1 MTTPQ
6 VIAGFPEFWQQVHD
20 RYSPIFEGAGRL
32 QNLQTRI
39 FNTPVKG
46 QPASVM
52 RRLAITASNSFGAI
66 ITLALNGYGNDGMK
80 IARGLFEVDL
90 TMFYLKKHPE
100 KVDDYLEYDV
110 ILQKQMYDEL
120 RPEEKGQ
127 IDPATVKK
135 MLEEYDRVRPRF
147 ERNGRI
153 RGDWC
158 VVTIRQRAEEA
169 GMLGLYETFY
179 RWACW
184 MHHGNMGGLVF
195 QVDDSYD
202 VDIAPSLNWVYGSLI
217 NGYGSYLRCLNC
229 YDEIAGLGFK
239 REIEEE
245 ANEDYVRALNT
256 TDR

>member
-1 MTTPQ
+1 VSTPQ

-20 RYSPIFEGAGRL
+20 RYRPIFEGAGKL
-32 QNLQTRI
+32 QSLQMRI

-80 IARGLFEVDL
+80 IARGLFEVEL
-90 TMFYLKKHPE
+90 IMFYLKKHPE

-110 ILQKQMYDEL
+110 ILQKQMFDEL
-120 RPEEKGQ
+120 RPEEKDQ
-127 IDPATVKK
+127 IEPAAVKK
-135 MLEEYDRVRPRF
+135 MLEEYDRVRLRF

-158 VVTIRQRAEEA
+158 EITIRQRAEEA
-169 GMLGLYETFY
+169 CRLVHYETFY

-184 MHHGNMGGLVF
+184 MHHGNMGGLIF
-195 QVDDSYD
+195 QVDVAYD
-202 VDIAPSLNWVYGSLI
+202 VDIAPSWRWVYDALI
-217 NGYGSYLRCLNC
+217 NGYDSYLRCLNY
-229 YDEIAGLGFK
+229 YDEVATLGFK
-239 REIEEE
+239 KELEEV
-245 ANEDYVRALNT
+245 ANEDYVKALNT